1 MNQLLKGENDVSY
14 GTLETSLTVT
24 FLLTS
29 RNAVFSERKK
39 LVFRNVN
46 TQQARSDLGNFT
58 GGVSASVIS
67 F

>member
-1 MNQLLKGENDVSY
+1 MFLTNCP
-14 GTLETSLTVT
+14 ETSLTVK
-24 FLLTS
+24 FMLTS
-29 RNAVFSERKK
+29 RNAVFGERKG
-39 LVFRNVN
+39 LVFKNVS

>member
-1 MNQLLKGENDVSY
+1 MSRLLKGKGNVSY
-14 GTLETSLTVT
+14 RTVLKHL

-29 RNAVFSERKK
+29 RNAVFGERKR
-39 LVFRNVN
+39 LVFRNVS

>member
-1 MNQLLKGENDVSY
+1 MYDC
-14 GTLETSLTVT
+14 LETSLAVK
-24 FLLTS
+24 FVLTS
-29 RNAVFSERKK
+29 RNAVFGERKK
-39 LVFRNVN
+39 LVFRNVS